1 MNKFGNL
8 LMLIVAI
15 LNVAVW
21 AFNGIR
27 ASFYA
32 NDFCLVMFG
41 ILTIIS
47 IVWARWSYKA
57 LKDE

>member
-1 MNKFGNL
+1 MRKLGNI

-15 LNVAVW
+15 LNTAVW

-27 ASFYA
+27 AIHYA
-32 NDFCLVMFG
+32 NAFCLVMFE